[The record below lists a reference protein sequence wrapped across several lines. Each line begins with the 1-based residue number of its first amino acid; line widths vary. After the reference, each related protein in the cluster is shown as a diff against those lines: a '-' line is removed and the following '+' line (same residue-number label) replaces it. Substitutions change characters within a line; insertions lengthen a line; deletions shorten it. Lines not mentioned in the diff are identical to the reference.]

1 MDMDRTGQF
10 EEKNSAQKKF
20 SPKQI
25 SFTYLKKKN
34 SFPNEKV
41 SYACLK
47 KPVFQTKKYSYDF
60 FAKCFISD
68 VFWIRLCYFMLAKLN
83 RVFNKPMRRLL
94 WAGIFI

>member
-25 SFTYLKKKN
+25 SFTYLKKKKN
-34 SFPNEKV
+34 SFPNQKV

-47 KPVFQTKKYSYDF
+47 KPVFQTKKYMISLQSASFYM
-60 FAKCFISD
+60 CFEYGSAI
-68 VFWIRLCYFMLAKLN
+68 LC
-83 RVFNKPMRRLL
+83 
-94 WAGIFI
+94 